1 MSPAPNIARLNWG
14 WALQLRWWAT
24 RRLGGNSA
32 VFTGLAALVLV
43 AGQCAA
49 ETIRVTSWNLGLES
63 ENETTTAAI
72 EEAAGT
78 LKALNPDVILLQR
91 VKDWRMCELLAT
103 ALKPLEYHVLICS
116 AFHGLSPGAA
126 GQPQVAIF
134 SKTKAYFTW
143 ADAWGGRKQQG
154 IVHGIGFA
162 AIQAGT
168 QRVGFFTTLFGSQQ
182 TGEQLAR
189 QVLDQIDSIRH
200 WETNQVEAF
209 VVAASSGLGVRNP
222 SRVLRRAS
230 SGLEK
235 NGLIDATDS
244 LPPDFRAT
252 LRASNGP
259 NRILGDCIFVGPA
272 DVPSNARVSVSQV
285 SDHYPITSDI
295 ELDPAKVSLALD
307 LRADTR
313 RQREAHTSLII
324 RTTSYWAGGTSV
336 LAIVTAMLLR
346 RRRSGTLP
354 VPALR
359 QPAPS
364 LRVSPKPTPAQI
376 RPVILA
382 ERAAAAPASN
392 DSSPLARRP
401 LRSTLRLQSPPR
413 SPPPSSQEPQAPQ
426 SPPPDSPS
434 SEPPAP
440 GSQQDPVAVLVS
452 APVAVQTPVTRDP
465 EIREGVIKELSA
477 WLKQRLV
484 GKLLSD
490 RAQLMQAQQ
499 LATKMASTLDS
510 RLSRIEAQIQQ
521 QNQAYIHR
529 IEELNHELAAAREEN
544 RELIRERIAQVKAEM
559 EAARA
564 KVLAEADLD
573 STQLRL

>member
-1 MSPAPNIARLNWG
+1 MSPAPNISKRNLG
-14 WALQLRWWAT
+14 WALQLRGWAT
-24 RRLGGNSA
+24 RRLGGSSS
-32 VFTGLAALVLV
+32 VFKGLTALVLV

-63 ENETTTAAI
+63 ENEATPAAI
-72 EEAAGT
+72 EEAAAT

-91 VKDWRMCELLAT
+91 VKDWRMCELLTT

-143 ADAWGGRKQQG
+143 ADGWGGHKQQG

-168 QRVGFFTTLFGSQQ
+168 QRVGFFTTLFGSPQ

-230 SGLEK
+230 AAFEK
-235 NGLIDATDS
+235 AGLINATAT

-252 LRASNGP
+252 LRANNGL
-259 NRILGDCIFVGPA
+259 NRILGDCIFAGPA
-272 DVPSNARVSVSQV
+272 DVPSNTRVSVSQV

-295 ELDPAKVSLALD
+295 ELNPDKVSLALD
-307 LRADTR
+307 LRAETR
-313 RQREAHTSLII
+313 REREAHTSLMI
-324 RTTSYWAGGTSV
+324 RTTSYWAGGTIA
-336 LAIVTAMLLR
+336 LAILMAILLR
-346 RRRSGTLP
+346 RRRRRRLP
-354 VPALR
+354 VPTPR
-359 QPAPS
+359 QPAPP

-376 RPVILA
+376 RPIIVA
-382 ERAAAAPASN
+382 ERAASAPASD

-401 LRSTLRLQSPPR
+401 LRSTLRLQTPPR
-413 SPPPSSQEPQAPQ
+413 SPPPPIQEDQAPQ
-426 SPPPDSPS
+426 SPPPDPPS
-434 SEPPAP
+434 SEPPPP
-440 GSQQDPVAVLVS
+440 GSQQGPVAVLFS
-452 APVAVQTPVTRDP
+452 APTAVQTPLTRDP
-465 EIREGVIKELSA
+465 EVREGVIKELSA

-499 LATKMASTLDS
+499 LATKMACTLDN

-521 QNQAYIHR
+521 QNQAYIRR
-529 IEELNHELAAAREEN
+529 IEELNRELAAAREEN
-544 RELIRERIAQVKAEM
+544 RELILERIAQVKAEM

-573 STQLRL
+573 TTRLRL